1 MLKTIEGFYR
11 DGKVELDAVSD
22 LSIELSKVL
31 VTFFDPQKVNAQ
43 ELKSYLEQL
52 DTIQEV
58 EQCDHLA
65 AKDLMQLFESTDGIS

>member
-1 MLKTIEGFYR
+1 MLKIVEGFYR
-11 DGKVELDAVSD
+11 DGKVELPAVSD
-22 LSIELSKVL
+22 PAAKPSKVL

-65 AKDLMQLFESTDGIS
+65 AQDLMQLLESTDGIS